1 MLTTVHIR
9 AAALLILVATGKAGA
24 QSPPSPTPTLPRDT
38 VFRDTVARDSTARET
53 AAKPTVDTSIAPRLK
68 PVMVKGRSST
78 SSGYMRL
85 ESSSATKTPSFLRD
99 VPQAITVIN
108 RALIRDQ
115 SMQNM
120 ADVVRYVPGITIG
133 QGEGNRDQATIRG
146 NATTADFFVDGV
158 RDDSQYFRD
167 LYNVDRVEAL
177 KGPNAMMF
185 GRGGGGGVINR
196 VMKEAGWIPSRE
208 LTLQGGSYDNKR
220 ATIDVGHGIDTTVA
234 LRFNG
239 LYENSGLFRDNV
251 RLERQGLNPTL
262 TLASKSRETRV
273 SFGYENFADHRTADR
288 GVPSF
293 TGAPL
298 QTDLSTF
305 FGDPALSFSDVRVNS
320 AEATVSHETS
330 TGLSLR
336 NQSRFTSYDKVYQNV
351 FPGAVST
358 DGQNVALSA
367 YNNAHQ
373 RRNLFNQTDLTYTAR
388 TGALSHTLLVGAE
401 LGRQVT
407 DNFRQT
413 GYFNDSSTTI
423 STSITRPTVTTP
435 VTFRQSATDAD
446 NHVRNT
452 TSSIYLQDQM
462 ALSELAQLIAGIRYE
477 RFGLVYHNN
486 RSDSTLSRTDAMI
499 SPRIGLVLK
508 PTTPVSLYVN
518 YSLSF
523 LPSAGDQFS
532 SLTDV
537 TKALAPERFRNVE
550 IGAKWDVA
558 DRIALTAAA
567 YRLDRSNTKAPAP
580 NNPGLTVLTGTQRSN
595 GYELGVTG
603 NVTSAWDIAGGFAR
617 QNAFITSTTSAAKT
631 GATVPLV
638 PATTLSLWNKYQLPS
653 GLGVGLGL
661 VHQARM
667 YAAVDNRVTL
677 PAFTRFDG
685 AMYLDLLEN
694 VRAQLNVENVL
705 NERYHPLANGNNNIT
720 PGSPRALRISL
731 TAGF

>member
-1 MLTTVHIR
+1 MRIAAVHIR
-9 AAALLILVATGKAGA
+9 AAVLLISLATGASA
-24 QSPPSPTPTLPRDT
+24 QSPTTPEVPRDT
-38 VFRDTVARDSTARET
+38 IVRDTVVRDTVSHETSTQ
-53 AAKPTVDTSIAPRLK
+53 PSVDTSFAPRLT
-68 PVMVKGRSST
+68 PVTVTGRNSSKR
-78 SSGYMRL
+78 GYMRL
-85 ESSSATKTPSFLRD
+85 ESFSATKTPTLLRD

-108 RALIRDQ
+108 HSLIRDQ

-120 ADVVRYVPGITIG
+120 ADVVRYVPGITMG
-133 QGEGNRDQATIRG
+133 QGEGNRDQPTIRG
-146 NATTADFFVDGV
+146 NSTTADFFVDGV

-177 KGPNAMMF
+177 KGSNAMVF

-220 ATIDVGHGIDTTVA
+220 AMIDIGQGIDTVFA
-234 LRFNG
+234 ARFNG
-239 LYENSGLFRDNV
+239 MYENSGLFRDNV

-262 TLASKSRETRV
+262 TVASKSRETRA

-293 TGAPL
+293 AGAPL
-298 QTDLSTF
+298 RTDLSTF
-305 FGDPALSFSDVRVNS
+305 FGDPGLSFSDVRVNA

-330 TGLSLR
+330 VGLSLR

-351 FPGAVST
+351 FPGAVT
-358 DGQNVALSA
+358 PDGQSVALSA

-373 RRNLFNQTDLTYTAR
+373 RRNLFNQTDLTYTGR
-388 TGALSHTLLVGAE
+388 TGALNHTLLLGAE

-413 GYFNDSSTTI
+413 GYFNDTAATLSAPVGQ
-423 STSITRPTVTTP
+423 PTVSTP

-452 TSSIYLQDQM
+452 TSSIYLQDQV
-462 ALSELAQLIAGIRYE
+462 ALSEQAQLIAGVRLE

-499 SPRIGLVLK
+499 SPRVGLVLK
-508 PTTPVSLYVN
+508 PVSPLSLYAN
-518 YSLSF
+518 YSVSY

-532 SLTDV
+532 SLTNV
-537 TKALAPERFRNVE
+537 TQAFDPERFQNFEV
-550 IGAKWDVA
+550 GAKWDVA
-558 DRIALTAAA
+558 DRIALTTAA

-595 GYELGVTG
+595 GYELGITG

-617 QNAFITSTTSAAKT
+617 QNSFITSTTTAAKA

-638 PATTLSLWNKYQLPS
+638 PATTLSLWNKYQLAPAI
-653 GLGVGLGL
+653 GAGLGL

-667 YAAVDNRVTL
+667 YAAIDNTVTL
-677 PAFTRFDG
+677 PAFTRVDG
-685 AMYLDLLEN
+685 AIYFDVFDN
-694 VRAQLNVENVL
+694 VRAQVNLENVL
-705 NERYHPLANGNNNIT
+705 NARYYPLANGNNNIT

-731 TAGF
+731 TTGF

>member
-1 MLTTVHIR
+1 MRITAVHIR
-9 AAALLILVATGKAGA
+9 AAVLLVSVATNASA
-24 QSPPSPTPTLPRDT
+24 QSPTPPELPRDT
-38 VFRDTVARDSTARET
+38 VVRDTVVHDIVSPDT
-53 AAKPTVDTSIAPRLK
+53 AAQHSVDTSFAPRLT
-68 PVMVKGRSST
+68 PVKVVGRNSGGR
-78 SSGYMRL
+78 GYMRL
-85 ESSSATKTPSFLRD
+85 ESSSATKTPSLLRD

-115 SMQNM
+115 AMQNM
-120 ADVVRYVPGITIG
+120 ADVVRYVPGITMG
-133 QGEGNRDQATIRG
+133 QGEGNRDQASIRG
-146 NATTADFFVDGV
+146 NATSADFFIDGV

-177 KGPNAMMF
+177 KGSNAMVF

-208 LTLQGGSYDNKR
+208 LVLQGGSFDNKR
-220 ATIDVGHGIDTTVA
+220 ATIDVGQGIDSTVA
-234 LRFNG
+234 TRFNG
-239 LYENSGLFRDNV
+239 MYERSGLFRDNV
-251 RLERQGLNPTL
+251 RLERQGVNPTL
-262 TLASKSRETRV
+262 TLASKSRETRA

-298 QTDLSTF
+298 QTELSTF

-330 TGLSLR
+330 IGLSLR
-336 NQSRFTSYDKVYQNV
+336 SQSRYTSYDKVYQNV

-358 DGQNVALSA
+358 DGQAVALSA

-373 RRNLFNQTDLTYTAR
+373 RRNLFNQTDLTYSGR
-388 TGALSHTLLVGAE
+388 TGALSHTLLLGAE
-401 LGRQVT
+401 LGRQIT
-407 DNFRQT
+407 RNFRQT
-413 GYFNDSSTTI
+413 GYFNDTSATI
-423 STSITRPTVTTP
+423 STSVAQPTVATP

-446 NHVRNT
+446 NRVRNT
-452 TSSIYLQDQM
+452 TSSIYLQDQV
-462 ALSELAQLIAGIRYE
+462 ALSDQVQLIAGIRHE

-499 SPRIGLVLK
+499 SPRVGLVLK
-508 PTTPVSLYVN
+508 PTTPLSLYVN
-518 YSLSF
+518 YSVSF

-537 TKALAPERFRNVE
+537 TRALEPERFRNVE
-550 IGAKWDVA
+550 VGAKWDVA

-567 YRLDRSNTKAPAP
+567 YRLDRTNTKAPAP
-580 NNPGLTVLTGTQRSN
+580 NNPGLTVLTGSQRSN

-603 NVTSAWDIAGGFAR
+603 NVTSAWDVAGGFAR

-638 PATTLSLWNKYQLPS
+638 PATTLSLWNKYQLAS
-653 GLGVGLGL
+653 GFGVGMGV

-667 YAAVDNRVTL
+667 YAAIDNTVTL
-677 PAFTRFDG
+677 PGFTRFDG
-685 AMYLDLLEN
+685 AMYLDVLKN
-694 VRAQLNVENVL
+694 VRAQINVENVL
-705 NERYHPLANGNNNIT
+705 NERYYPLANGNNNIT
-720 PGSPRALRISL
+720 PGSPRALRVSL
-731 TAGF
+731 TTGF